1 MMESRTYV
9 VPNISC
15 GHCVH
20 TIQTEL
26 GEVDGVRKVVVSQD
40 EKRVDVEF
48 EPPATEDG
56 ILRLLEEI
64 NYPVAA

>member
-1 MMESRTYV
+1 MESRTYA

-26 GEVDGVRKVVVSQD
+26 RDVKGITRVEVSQAD
-40 EKRVDVEF
+40 KQVAVDF
-48 EPPATEDG
+48 EAPATDEG
-56 ILRLLEEI
+56 IRTALAEI
-64 NYPVAA
+64 DYPVAG

>member
-1 MMESRTYV
+1 METKTYA

-26 GEVDGVRKVVVSQD
+26 RDVKRITRVEVSQAD
-40 EKRVDVEF
+40 KQVAVDF
-48 EPPATEDG
+48 
-56 ILRLLEEI
+56 
-64 NYPVAA
+64 

>member
-40 EKRVDVEF
+40 EKRLDVEF

>member
-1 MMESRTYV
+1 MESKSYT

-26 GEVDGVRKVVVSQD
+26 RDLKGISRVEVSQAD
-40 EKRVDVEF
+40 KRVAVDF
-48 EPPATEDG
+48 ESPATDEG
-56 ILRLLEEI
+56 IRTALAEI
-64 NYPVAA
+64 DYPVAG